1 MFGMS
6 ARCRIPL
13 LVLHNVH
20 NRAVRAA
27 HADAD
32 QLAEVRNQAVKAVIQ
47 NAVLRVDAA
56 AFQRQTRR
64 FHRKPRPQGNLARA
78 ALLPAVANH
87 AADRA
92 EDIPRS
98 LHHLAFAAA
107 QQIHDPQRRA
117 QA

>member
-13 LVLHNVH
+13 LVLHGVH
-20 NRAVRAA
+20 SRAVRAA

-56 AFQRQTRR
+56 AFQCQTRR
-64 FHRKPRPQGNLARA
+64 L
-78 ALLPAVANH
+78 
-87 AADRA
+87 
-92 EDIPRS
+92 
-98 LHHLAFAAA
+98 
-107 QQIHDPQRRA
+107 
-117 QA
+117 

>member
-1 MFGMS
+1 MEIFSSAQEKGLEKHHALFQSPIVMFGMS
-6 ARCRIPL
+6 ARGRIPL
-13 LVLHNVH
+13 LVLHDVH

-64 FHRKPRPQGNLARA
+64 FHRKPRA
-78 ALLPAVANH
+78 
-87 AADRA
+87 
-92 EDIPRS
+92 
-98 LHHLAFAAA
+98 
-107 QQIHDPQRRA
+107 
-117 QA
+117 